1 MAEKPVKFSF
11 INPSP
16 NVELPTLEKSK
27 AIGSWPPLY
36 TLDIATFL
44 KNEGF
49 EVSVLDQSAQSFS
62 VEETVDWVRREDP
75 DILGFSTLSS
85 SGRTAAIIA
94 REVKKENP
102 NLTTVFGNY
111 HATFNAE
118 RILETYPFVDIIV
131 RGEGEYTSLE
141 LAECLEKKGNLKKVM
156 GITFRK
162 RKQIV
167 STPDR
172 PLLKKID
179 SLPFPNRELIP
190 IEYHS
195 TIVGANIAPKRFT
208 SIISSRGCVYRCRFC
223 GCRKFAKNIW
233 RPRSVENILQE
244 LRMLV
249 GEGYRQFLFVDDNFA
264 LNQKRAVKLCR
275 EIRKE
280 KMDIEWICDSRVDHS
295 SYEMLRETV
304 RAGCIMM
311 YFGIESANQ
320 WVLKYYNKQ
329 ATPQQA
335 EVAVKNARKAGVDV
349 VVGSFIVGAPN
360 ETRQEIQNTLKFAQH
375 LDLDVPQFNILG
387 AFPGTDLWDEL
398 AMKGVIDVDQYW
410 ETGLCV
416 SEVSLDTV
424 PYEEIQQMIH
434 QYFYEFLLR
443 PSYIAAQVMRT
454 VKSRYRINVVINN
467 LSRRGAI
474 AESLR
479 QLS

>member
-1 MAEKPVKFSF
+1 MKFSF

-16 NVELPTLEKSK
+16 NVELPTSEKRK
-27 AIGSWPPLY
+27 AIGSWPPLG
-36 TLDIATFL
+36 TLYIATFL

-49 EVSVLDQSAQSFS
+49 EVSVLDQSAQNFS
-62 VEETVDWVRREDP
+62 VKDTVDWVRQEDP

-85 SGRTAAIIA
+85 SGRTAAMIA

-102 NLTTVFGNY
+102 DLTTVFGNY

-141 LAECLEKKGNLKKVM
+141 LAECLKKNGSLKNVM

-179 SLPFPNRELIP
+179 SLPFPNRELLP

-329 ATPQQA
+329 TTPQQA

-360 ETRQEIQNTLKFAQH
+360 ETRSEIQNTLKFAQR

-416 SEVSLDTV
+416 SEVSPDTV
-424 PYEEIQQMIH
+424 PYEEIQRMIH
-434 QYFYEFLLR
+434 QYFYDFLLR
-443 PSYIAAQVMRT
+443 PRYLAAQLMRT
-454 VKSRYRINVVINN
+454 VKSRYRIHVMINN

>member
-1 MAEKPVKFSF
+1 MKFSF

-16 NVELPTLEKSK
+16 NVELPASEKRK
-27 AIGSWPPLY
+27 AIGSWPPLG
-36 TLDIATFL
+36 TLYIATFL
-44 KNEGF
+44 KNEGV
-49 EVSVLDQSAQSFS
+49 EVSVLDQAAQGFS
-62 VEETVDWVRREDP
+62 VKDTVDWVRREDP

-102 NLTTVFGNY
+102 NVTTVFGNY
-111 HATFNAE
+111 HATFNPE
-118 RILETYPFVDIIV
+118 KILKTYPFVDIAV
-131 RGEGEYTSLE
+131 RGEGEHTSLE
-141 LAECLEKKGNLKKVM
+141 LVKCLKKKGNLKKVL

-162 RKQIV
+162 KKQTV

-172 PLLKKID
+172 PLIKKID
-179 SLPFPNRELIP
+179 SLPFPDRELLDV
-190 IEYHS
+190 EYHS
-195 TIVGANIAPKRFT
+195 TIVGANIAPKKFT

-233 RPRSVENILQE
+233 RPRSVENIFEE
-244 LRMLV
+244 LRLLV
-249 GEGYRQFLFVDDNFA
+249 SDGYRQFLFVDDNFA
-264 LNQKRAVKLCR
+264 LNQKRAIKLCR
-275 EIRKE
+275 EIRRE
-280 KMDIEWICDSRVDHS
+280 KMDIEWICDSRVDHC
-295 SYEMLRETV
+295 SYDMLRETV
-304 RAGCIMM
+304 RAGCIMV

-320 WVLKYYNKQ
+320 RVLDYYNKQ
-329 ATPQQA
+329 ATPKQA

-360 ETRQEIQNTLKFAQH
+360 ETRQEIQNTLKFAQR

-398 AMKGVIDVDQYW
+398 TMKGVINADQYW

-416 SEVSLDTV
+416 AEVSPDTV
-424 PYEEIQQMIH
+424 PHEEIQQMIH
-434 QYFYEFLLR
+434 KYFYDFLLR

-454 VKSRYRINVVINN
+454 LKSRYRINVMINN
-467 LSRRGAI
+467 LNRRGDI

-479 QLS
+479 QLT

>member
-1 MAEKPVKFSF
+1 MKFSF

-16 NVELPTLEKSK
+16 NVELPTSEKRK
-27 AIGSWPPLY
+27 AIGSWPPLG
-36 TLDIATFL
+36 TLYIATFL

-49 EVSVLDQSAQSFS
+49 EVSVLDQSAQSLS
-62 VEETVDWVRREDP
+62 VKDTVDWVRQEDP

-102 NLTTVFGNY
+102 DLTIVFGNY

-141 LAECLEKKGNLKKVM
+141 LTECLKKNGSLKKVM
-156 GITFRK
+156 GITFRE

-167 STPDR
+167 STPER

-179 SLPFPNRELIP
+179 ALPFPNRELLP
-190 IEYHS
+190 VEYHS

-233 RPRSVENILQE
+233 RPRSVENILEE

-320 WVLKYYNKQ
+320 WVLRYYNKQ
-329 ATPQQA
+329 TTPQQA

-360 ETRQEIQNTLKFAQH
+360 ETRPEIQNTLKFAQR

-398 AMKGVIDVDQYW
+398 ALKGVIDADQYW

-416 SEVSLDTV
+416 SEVSPDTV
-424 PYEEIQQMIH
+424 PYEEIQRMIH
-434 QYFYEFLLR
+434 QYFYDFLLR
-443 PSYIAAQVMRT
+443 PRYLAAQLMRT
-454 VKSRYRINVVINN
+454 LKSRYRIHVMINN

>member
-1 MAEKPVKFSF
+1 MKFSL

-16 NVELPTLEKSK
+16 NVELPVSEKRK
-27 AIGSWPPLY
+27 AIGSWPPLG
-36 TLDIATFL
+36 TLYIATFL
-44 KNEGF
+44 KNEGV
-49 EVSVLDQSAQSFS
+49 EVSLLDQAAQGFS
-62 VEETVDWVRREDP
+62 VKETVDWVKREDP

-94 REVKKENP
+94 GEVKKENP
-102 NLTTVFGNY
+102 NVTTVFGNY

-118 RILETYPFVDIIV
+118 RILKTYRFVDVIA
-131 RGEGEYTSLE
+131 RGEGEPASLE
-141 LAECLEKKGNLKKVM
+141 LVKCLEKKGSLKEVL

-162 RKQIV
+162 KEQIV

-172 PLLKKID
+172 PLIKKID
-179 SLPFPNRELIP
+179 SLPFPDRELLDA
-190 IEYHS
+190 EYHS
-195 TIVGANIAPKRFT
+195 TIVGANIAPKKFT

-233 RPRSVENILQE
+233 RPRSVENILEE
-244 LRMLV
+244 LRLLV
-249 GEGYRQFLFVDDNFA
+249 SEGYRQFLFVDDNFA
-264 LNQKRAVKLCR
+264 LNQKRVVKLCR
-275 EIRKE
+275 EIRRE
-280 KMDIEWICDSRVDHS
+280 KMDIEWICDSRVDHC
-295 SYEMLRETV
+295 SYDMLRETV
-304 RAGCIMM
+304 KAGCIMV

-320 WVLKYYNKQ
+320 WVLNYYNKQ
-329 ATPQQA
+329 ATPEQA
-335 EVAVKNARKAGVDV
+335 EAAVKNARKARVDV

-360 ETRQEIQNTLKFAQH
+360 ETKQEIQNTLKFAQR

-398 AMKGVIDVDQYW
+398 TMKGVINADQHW

-416 SEVSLDTV
+416 SEVSPDTV

-434 QYFYEFLLR
+434 DYFYDFLLR

-454 VKSRYRINVVINN
+454 LKSRYRINVIINN
-467 LSRRGAI
+467 LNRRGDI

-479 QLS
+479 QLT

>member
-1 MAEKPVKFSF
+1 MKFSF

-16 NVELPTLEKSK
+16 NVELPTSEKRK
-27 AIGSWPPLY
+27 AIGSWPPLG
-36 TLDIATFL
+36 TLYIATFL

-49 EVSVLDQSAQSFS
+49 EVSVLDQSAQSLS
-62 VEETVDWVRREDP
+62 VKDTVDWVRQEDP

-102 NLTTVFGNY
+102 DLAIVFGNY

-141 LAECLEKKGNLKKVM
+141 LTKCLKNNGSLKKVM
-156 GITFRK
+156 GITFRE

-167 STPDR
+167 STPER

-179 SLPFPNRELIP
+179 ALPFPNRELLP
-190 IEYHS
+190 VEYHS

-233 RPRSVENILQE
+233 RPRSVENILEE

-320 WVLKYYNKQ
+320 WVLRYYNKQ
-329 ATPQQA
+329 TTPQQA

-360 ETRQEIQNTLKFAQH
+360 ETRPEIQNTLKFAQR

-398 AMKGVIDVDQYW
+398 ALKGVIDADQYW

-416 SEVSLDTV
+416 SEVSPDTV
-424 PYEEIQQMIH
+424 PYEEIQRMIH
-434 QYFYEFLLR
+434 QYFYDFLLR
-443 PSYIAAQVMRT
+443 PRYLAAQLMRT
-454 VKSRYRINVVINN
+454 LKSRYRIHVMINN

>member
-1 MAEKPVKFSF
+1 MKFSL

-16 NVELPTLEKSK
+16 NVELPTSEKRK
-27 AIGSWPPLY
+27 AIGSWPPLG
-36 TLDIATFL
+36 TLYIATFL

-62 VEETVDWVRREDP
+62 VKDTVDWVREEDP

-85 SGRTAAIIA
+85 SGRTAALIA
-94 REVKKENP
+94 GEVKKENP

-141 LAECLEKKGNLKKVM
+141 LTECLEKKGNLKKVM

-179 SLPFPNRELIP
+179 SLPFPNRELLP
-190 IEYHS
+190 VEYHS

-233 RPRSVENILQE
+233 RPRSVENILEE
-244 LRMLV
+244 LRVLV

-320 WVLKYYNKQ
+320 RVLKYYNKQ
-329 ATPQQA
+329 TTPQQA

-360 ETRQEIQNTLKFAQH
+360 ETRQEIQNTLKFAQR

-398 AMKGVIDVDQYW
+398 TMKGVIDAGKYW

-416 SEVSLDTV
+416 SEVSPDAV

-434 QYFYEFLLR
+434 QYFYDFLLR
-443 PSYIAAQVMRT
+443 PSYLAAQVMRT
-454 VKSRYRINVVINN
+454 LKSRYRINVMINN
-467 LSRRGAI
+467 LNRRRAI